1 MPVNVARWAFKQKNS
16 PTAHEHTECLPQIE
30 SHHRGF
36 LCNFLLRAFV
46 LSCQAHESLALICRL
61 TVCQFPDSG
70 VRLAVNRGWRGYS
83 LHDPPWLLLLPPSS
97 SPPASPS
104 SFHPHMSAQVLTK
117 PRIVGSLGTYGAG
130 RQRNEVVGG
139 AEGSGMGEKESGREK
154 KLSGKCLSLSREPE
168 ECDGQMDNCYFRLPG
183 RKAPSDLMRLA
194 GRMAPTKRGAQI
206 VASRATANCRLAL
219 PPSSFEHVA
228 FILCGLPLCTQECSV
243 YSVAEMLA
251 VHERT
256 GARAITQTQVNPPAR
271 PCRQSFTAMAAG
283 SLCVSVRACM
293 RACVCVRVVFGYS
306 LVIGAAPSHVCPP
319 VHIT

>member
-1 MPVNVARWAFKQKNS
+1 MQFSFASV
-16 PTAHEHTECLPQIE
+16 
-30 SHHRGF
+30 
-36 LCNFLLRAFV
+36 V

-139 AEGSGMGEKESGREK
+139 VRVGGTEGSGMGEKESGREK

-206 VASRATANCRLAL
+206 VASPGDGKLSPR
-219 PPSSFEHVA
+219 S
-228 FILCGLPLCTQECSV
+228 
-243 YSVAEMLA
+243 
-251 VHERT
+251 
-256 GARAITQTQVNPPAR
+256 
-271 PCRQSFTAMAAG
+271 
-283 SLCVSVRACM
+283 
-293 RACVCVRVVFGYS
+293 
-306 LVIGAAPSHVCPP
+306 PP
-319 VHIT
+319 VFL